1 MKNILLICNEGM
13 STGYLCNKMN
23 EIALA
28 QGINARA
35 RAVPESALEGHYK
48 DVDVVMIGPQIKY
61 LLDSIRQRVGHSL
74 PVDAINPI
82 DFGRTNAKAV
92 LEHALSLIVEQSTT
106 TDVEDDA

>member
-23 EIALA
+23 EVAQA
-28 QGINARA
+28 QGILVRA

-48 DVDVVMIGPQIKY
+48 EVDVIMVGPQIKY
-61 LLDSIRQRVGHSL
+61 LLGSIRQRVGNSV
-74 PVDAINPI
+74 PVDAINPV

-92 LEHALSLIVEQSTT
+92 LDHALSLIKE
-106 TDVEDDA
+106 